1 MVTLSTELKYVG
13 MAAGADL
20 ALGLARHFCVADP
33 EYPVGSIRSIYYDN
47 PRLRAFQHKIEGD
60 SVKKKVR
67 LRWYAPPTPLMEGE
81 KLTAF
86 IECKHRLGSARFKYR
101 AALKV
106 DRAWVEGVPLAD
118 SSCLEIVR
126 RPDGLEEDAVPLD
139 QHAVICIGYERHRFI
154 CPRTQTR
161 VAVDSG
167 IFVDRINRDLLPGV
181 DLPSINVALVEFKDS
196 GESELPWACHLR
208 QAGFRLQSFS
218 KYGTC
223 LEMILNGGL

>member
-1 MVTLSTELKYVG
+1 MVALSMERKFVG
-13 MAAGADL
+13 TAAKADL
-20 ALGLARHFCVADP
+20 ALGLVRHFCVVDP
-33 EYPVGSIRSIYYDN
+33 DYPVGSIRSIYYDN
-47 PRLRAFQHKIEGD
+47 PRLYAYQHKVEGD

-67 LRWYAPPTPLMEGE
+67 LRWYAPRTPLTQGE
-81 KLTAF
+81 QVTAF
-86 IECKHRLGSARFKYR
+86 IECKHRLGSARFKHR
-101 AALKV
+101 AAVEV
-106 DRAWVEGVPLAD
+106 DRAWVEEVPLTD
-118 SSCLEIVR
+118 PSCLEIVR

-139 QHAVICIGYERHRFI
+139 QHAVICIGYERRRFI

-167 IFVDRINRDLLPGV
+167 IFVDRINRDLLPGS